1 MTISITCNSCRAP
14 NAQGAKFCRQCGASL
29 AATTAPPMVVRACPA
44 CGQPAVGAQKFC
56 RGCGQPLAA
65 MSQDV
70 QDAAARGGLP
80 PRQQIIKRPLK
91 MHTRRRAYRHLN
103 HRHLQPTACHRACRK
118 YPHGRRQNRM
128 LQNPAG
134 GRFGHGRLPAVC
146 SPPSALRVGWCTR
159 ES

>member
-1 MTISITCNSCRAP
+1 MLKARSSAD
-14 NAQGAKFCRQCGASL
+14 NA
-29 AATTAPPMVVRACPA
+29 VRRW
-44 CGQPAVGAQKFC
+44 Q
-56 RGCGQPLAA
+56 QPLRRRWSYVPAQPVASRRWVRKSFAVAA
-65 MSQDV
+65 VSRSRRCRRTCKMPPQ
-70 QDAAARGGLP
+70 GGLP